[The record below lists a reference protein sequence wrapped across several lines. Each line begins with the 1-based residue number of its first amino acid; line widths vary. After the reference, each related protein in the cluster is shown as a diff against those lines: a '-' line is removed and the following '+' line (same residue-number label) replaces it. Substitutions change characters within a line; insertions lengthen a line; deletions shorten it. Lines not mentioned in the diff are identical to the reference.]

1 MVTRHVQQNQTQERI
16 LDAAAEL
23 FYEKGLQTVSVDE
36 ISLQASIAKMTL
48 YKHFM
53 SKDYLIMAL
62 VERSEKRWWDWFT
75 TELGQRSQTAT
86 KQLLAIFDLLIHS
99 VEKDSCKNKLFINT
113 RFRVVK
119 TMHPIF
125 LVSENFLKRLKD
137 FVLDK
142 VKLANIA
149 NPNQVTDQLMILVV
163 GLNTLYSLNKT
174 ELSKTSLYNAKKLA
188 AMIINSAKQS

>member
-1 MVTRHVQQNQTQERI
+1 MVKRLVQQNQIQERI
-16 LDAAAEL
+16 LDAAEQL
-23 FYEKGLQTVSVDE
+23 FYEKGLQAVSVDE

-75 TELGQRSQTAT
+75 TKLGRRSQTT
-86 KQLLAIFDLLIHS
+86 PKQLLAIFDLLIYS
-99 VEKDSCKNKLFINT
+99 VEKDFCKSKLFINT
-113 RFRVVK
+113 SFRIVK

-125 LVSENFLKRLKD
+125 LVSENFLKQVKD

-142 VKLANIA
+142 AKLANIA
-149 NPNQVTDQLMILVV
+149 NPHQVTDQLMLLIV
-163 GLNTLYSLNKT
+163 GVNALYSLNNAK
-174 ELSKTSLYNAKKLA
+174 LLKTSLYNAKKLA
-188 AMIINSAKQS
+188 AMIINSATQS